1 MNVFRSAA
9 GATTRLRGVRHA
21 VALAAAALATVGL
34 SACTGGSPEPAATDA
49 PAPVTS
55 SAPVGNTAAPTALTG
70 TRFYLGTTDQ
80 EAVIHA
86 VRGDVDRVTA
96 RIPLGAGDCV
106 RNTITI
112 SPYGERLAWVE
123 GGAGKDAGAL
133 VTSMVDGSGRRTIE
147 RNLPFGATVSCLGS
161 NALVWSRND
170 HLMVQQ
176 GREHPVLV
184 DVADGKP
191 VNGDPGSETLKW
203 WSVDGRSQ
211 AAVSEGRTYA
221 SGASGVHFYRYTPP
235 KAEAAHHDGW
245 RVRSVSMDGR
255 YVAVGWMNTDPSRN
269 DGSFAVVDTTTSTV
283 VDLPGEGDIRS
294 ILFTADEKVIVRR
307 AGGITVLD
315 KSFRPAGTIEEPAP
329 VRDLTLLAYAA

>member
-1 MNVFRSAA
+1 MNVFSSAA
-9 GATTRLRGVRHA
+9 AGTTRLRGTRHA
-21 VALAAAALATVGL
+21 VALAAAAIATVGL
-34 SACTGGSPEPAATDA
+34 SACAGGSREPAAPGTPGTVTSAAPVARSDA
-49 PAPVTS
+49 PTP
-55 SAPVGNTAAPTALTG
+55 LTG
-70 TRFYLGTTDQ
+70 TRYYLGLTGQ
-80 EAVIHA
+80 EVVIHA
-86 VRGDVDRVTA
+86 VRHDVDRVTA

-133 VTSMVDGSGRRTIE
+133 VTSMIDGSGKRTVE
-147 RNLPFGATVSCLGS
+147 RKPPFRGTANCLGS
-161 NALVWSRND
+161 NPLVWNTND
-170 HLMVQQ
+170 LLMVQQ
-176 GREHPVLV
+176 DRQSVLI
-184 DVADGKP
+184 DVADNEP
-191 VNGDPGSETLKW
+191 ADGDAGNETLKW
-203 WSVDGRSQ
+203 WSADGRSW
-211 AAVSEGRTYA
+211 AAVSEGKPYA
-221 SGASGVHFYRYTPP
+221 TDGSGAHFYRYTPP
-235 KAEAAHHDGW
+235 KAEAAQHDGW

-283 VDLPGEGDIRS
+283 VDLPGEGNIRS

-315 KSFRPAGTIEEPAP
+315 KSFRPAGTVEEPAA